1 MIPLYLLSI
10 LIFCVGGY
18 HVTCELLELPSGK
31 TRRTMQSAA
40 QQNGIQHD
48 GEVDRFVT
56 DLAEKLHWLIRID
69 PVRRTSLENVL
80 KIAKKNTSPEAFIL
94 SIVLLALLVFAAF
107 IPVAIVMGDIAMLGL
122 GALLGVALAV
132 MQYRRVT
139 ASVGDRRDRIVA
151 ECPRFANYLTQN
163 LATQNRDLLGMLSA
177 YQRTATCPDFA
188 EEIAQTVADM
198 KTGNYERALFNL
210 QHRVDHPSMTEIVRG
225 LQGVLHGDDQTMY
238 FERVCFDMKNLEQ
251 ALLRKEAAKRPRKIT
266 KYQFAIMAGT
276 ILMMAVALVTQ
287 LLDSLQVLFQ

>member
-1 MIPLYLLSI
+1 MIPLFLLSI

-31 TRRTMQSAA
+31 TRRTMQSAVR
-40 QQNGIQHD
+40 QNGIRHD
-48 GEVDRFVT
+48 GEVDLFVT
-56 DLAEKLHWLIRID
+56 SLAEKLHWLIRID
-69 PVRRTSLENVL
+69 PVRRASLENVL

-107 IPVAIVMGDIAMLGL
+107 IPVAMVMGDIAMLGL
-122 GALLGVALAV
+122 GALLGAALAV

-177 YQRTATCPDFA
+177 YQKTATCPDFA
-188 EEIAQTVADM
+188 EEIALTVADM

>member
-1 MIPLYLLSI
+1 M
-10 LIFCVGGY
+10 
-18 HVTCELLELPSGK
+18 ELPSGK
-31 TRRTMQSAA
+31 TRKTMQSAA
-40 QQNGIQHD
+40 KQNGIRHD
-48 GEVDRFVT
+48 GEVDLFVT
-56 DLAEKLHWLIRID
+56 SLAEKLHWLIRID
-69 PVRRTSLENVL
+69 PVRRASLENVL

-107 IPVAIVMGDIAMLGL
+107 IPVAMVMGDIAMLGL
-122 GALLGVALAV
+122 GALLGVALAA
-132 MQYRRVT
+132 MRYRSIT
-139 ASVGDRRDRIVA
+139 ASVGNRKDRIVA

-188 EEIAQTVADM
+188 EEIALTVADM

>member
-1 MIPLYLLSI
+1 MIPLFLLSI

-31 TRRTMQSAA
+31 TRRTMQSAVR
-40 QQNGIQHD
+40 QNGIRHD
-48 GEVDRFVT
+48 GEVDLFVT
-56 DLAEKLHWLIRID
+56 SLAEKLHWLIRID
-69 PVRRTSLENVL
+69 PVRRASLENVL

-107 IPVAIVMGDIAMLGL
+107 IPVAMVMGDIAMLGL
-122 GALLGVALAV
+122 GALLGVALAA
-132 MQYRRVT
+132 MRYRSIT
-139 ASVGDRRDRIVA
+139 ASVGNRKDRIVA

-188 EEIAQTVADM
+188 EEIALTVADM
-198 KTGNYERALFNL
+198 RTGNYERALFNL

-251 ALLRKEAAKRPRKIT
+251 AILRKEASKRPRKIT

>member
-18 HVTCELLELPSGK
+18 HITCELLELPSSK
-31 TRRTMQSAA
+31 TRKAMQSAA
-40 QQNGIQHD
+40 QQNGIRHD

-69 PVRRTSLENVL
+69 PVRRASLENVL
-80 KIAKKNTSPEAFIL
+80 KIAKKNTTPEAFIL
-94 SIVLLALLVFAAF
+94 SVILIGLLVFAAF
-107 IPVAIVMGDIAMLGL
+107 IPVAMVMEDIAMLGL
-122 GALLGVALAV
+122 GALLGAALSV

-177 YQRTATCPDFA
+177 YQKTATCPDFA
-188 EEIAQTVADM
+188 EEIALTVADM

>member
-18 HVTCELLELPSGK
+18 HITCELLELPSGRN
-31 TRRTMQSAA
+31 RRIMQSAA
-40 QQNGIQHD
+40 QQNGIRRD

-69 PVRRTSLENVL
+69 PVRRASLENVL
-80 KIAKKNTSPEAFIL
+80 KIAKKNTTPEAFIL
-94 SIVLLALLVFAAF
+94 SVILIGLLVFAAF
-107 IPVAIVMGDIAMLGL
+107 IPVAMVMGDVAMLGL
-122 GALLGVALAV
+122 GALLGAALAV

-177 YQRTATCPDFA
+177 YQKTATCPDFA
-188 EEIAQTVADM
+188 EEIALTVADM

>member
-1 MIPLYLLSI
+1 MLYLGVDSGGTKAAFLLADETGRVIARHREPGCTALSGRKAG
-10 LIFCVGGY
+10 VKRM
-18 HVTCELLELPSGK
+18 LE
-31 TRRTMQSAA
+31 
-40 QQNGIQHD
+40 NGI
-48 GEVDRFVT
+48 
-56 DLAEKLHWLIRID
+56 AAIC
-69 PVRRTSLENVL
+69 
-80 KIAKKNTSPEAFIL
+80 AKAQIQKET
-94 SIVLLALLVFAAF
+94 
-107 IPVAIVMGDIAMLGL
+107 IAMLGL

-276 ILMMAVALVTQ
+276 ILMMAVARVTQ

>member
-1 MIPLYLLSI
+1 LIPLYLLSI
-10 LIFCVGGY
+10 VIFCFGAF

-31 TRRTMQSAA
+31 TRKTMQSAA
-40 QQNGIQHD
+40 KQNGIRHD
-48 GEVDRFVT
+48 GEVDLFVT
-56 DLAEKLHWLIRID
+56 SLAEKLHWLIRID
-69 PVRRTSLENVL
+69 PVRRASLENVL

-107 IPVAIVMGDIAMLGL
+107 IPVAMVMGDIAMLGL
-122 GALLGVALAV
+122 GALLGAALAV

-177 YQRTATCPDFA
+177 YQKTATCPDFA
-188 EEIAQTVADM
+188 EEIALTVADM